1 MEVAASIIAIIQ
13 ITTEI
18 GKMCGKYI
26 HGVRHAKRDIERL
39 QSKAS
44 ALHGVFTRLDNQP
57 QANIDSK
64 ALQKCR
70 EDLTS
75 IKERLEPRKKHAAMQ
90 RIRLGALKWPFTS
103 KEIEDHV
110 QALEKYLLLFN
121 TALQLDVH
129 DKVSDA
135 EQDRILEKLAYAGD
149 ALFNSYDT
157 EQRHRMCLESTR
169 VEVLQQ
175 AMEWSAD
182 NSSRCIFWLKGLAGT
197 GKSTIASTVACRL
210 KAGNRPVAT
219 FFFKRGHGDLSHVR
233 KLIPTIVRQLSVHS
247 SFYRQDIVAV
257 IKKEPHL
264 ANSANYRNQYEKLLL
279 EPLRGLLHANPG
291 HTKFYIIMDALDECE
306 EESDL
311 RMLLKLMAKTD
322 NLPQLGL
329 KILVTSRPEL
339 SIRNGF
345 EEIPSIF
352 HRNLALEDVPRSMVD
367 RDIRTYLSH
376 ELKEVQRQFL
386 LRADWP
392 DDGDI
397 NTLACKAGGLFI
409 FAATACRYIG
419 GSPQAK
425 PDLRLKQICSTVAP
439 NKLMTEELDQMYTII
454 LQNSARGKYT
464 REERQEAQKG
474 FQHIVGSIVL
484 LLAPLPIFQLF
495 NLLKGDQVPSLVELK
510 GVLRTFH
517 AVIHIPDD
525 SNAPVRPLHLSFR
538 DFLLNPNRCL
548 DGNFLVDE
556 RQVHQN
562 LAADCLRLLSSSL
575 SRNICRLRSP
585 GTLRSEVDP
594 KTIDQA
600 LSPAIKYACQHWAEH
615 AQRGELVVD
624 DHGPVH
630 LFLRTHFLHWL
641 RCMSLMGMI
650 NEAISSL
657 PKLADLTNVSE

>member
-1 MEVAASIIAIIQ
+1 MEVAAGTIAVIQ
-13 ITTEI
+13 ITKEI
-18 GKMCGKYI
+18 GKICGKYI

-39 QSKAS
+39 QSRASELHRVLTHYDNKA
-44 ALHGVFTRLDNQP
+44 L
-57 QANIDSK
+57 ANIDSK
-64 ALQKCR
+64 EVQKCC
-70 EDLTS
+70 EDLES
-75 IKERLEPRKKHAAMQ
+75 IKERLEPRRKHAAMQ
-90 RIRLGALKWPFTS
+90 RMGPGALKWPFTS

-110 QALEKYLLLFN
+110 QALEKYLVIFS

-135 EQDRILEKLAYAGD
+135 EKDRIFEKLAYAGD

-157 EQRHRMCLESTR
+157 EQRHRMCLENTR
-169 VEVLQQ
+169 VEVLEQ

-197 GKSTIASTVACRL
+197 GKSTIASTVAFRL
-210 KAGNRPVAT
+210 KAENRPVAT

-233 KLIPTIVRQLSVHS
+233 KLIPTIVRHLSVHS
-247 SFYRQDIVAV
+247 PFYKQDIVAV
-257 IKKEPHL
+257 IKKEPDL
-264 ANSANYRNQYEKLLL
+264 GNSANFREQFEKLLV
-279 EPLRGLLHANPG
+279 EPVRGLLHANPV

-306 EESDL
+306 EERDL

-352 HRNLALEDVPRSMVD
+352 HRNLALEDVPRSEVD

-376 ELKEVQRQFL
+376 KLKEVQRQFH

-392 DDGDI
+392 DEQDI
-397 NTLACKAGGLFI
+397 NTLASKAGGLFI

-419 GSPQAK
+419 DSPQAK
-425 PDLRLKQICSTVAP
+425 PDRRLKQICSTVAP

-454 LQNSARGKYT
+454 LQNSTRGRYT
-464 REERQEAQKG
+464 KEERQEAQES
-474 FQHIVGSIVL
+474 FQHIVGSIVSL
-484 LLAPLPIFQLF
+484 LEPLPIFQLF

-510 GVLRTFH
+510 GALRTLH
-517 AVIHIPDD
+517 AVIHVPDD
-525 SNAPVRPLHLSFR
+525 SNAPVRHLHLSFR
-538 DFLLNPNRCL
+538 DFLLDPNRCP
-548 DGNFLVDE
+548 NRYFWVDE
-556 RQVHQN
+556 RRVHRN
-562 LAADCLRLLSSSL
+562 LVADCLRLLSSPL
-575 SRNICRLRSP
+575 SRNIGHLPSP
-585 GTLRSEVDP
+585 GPLRSEVDS

-600 LSPAIKYACQHWAEH
+600 LSPAIQYACQHWAEH

-650 NEAISSL
+650 SEAIGTL
-657 PKLADLTNVSE
+657 LMLVDMTNVSE